1 MILIPAIDL
10 RNGAVVRL
18 SQGDYER
25 ETRYATDA
33 VELAQRY
40 ASAGAR
46 WIHIVDLDGA
56 RSGNE
61 ENLDSIAKI
70 CRAVDVPV
78 QTGGGVRCLE
88 DVELRL
94 ERGAQ
99 RVVIGSLCV
108 RQPDVVC
115 AWLETLGGDA
125 IVAGLDVARTLD
137 GQWIPKAA
145 GWTEDGDVDLFS
157 LIQRLGDAGLKHLL
171 CTDIERDG
179 MLSGPSLGLY
189 RAILERFSGIHL
201 QASGGI
207 AKAGDLRK
215 VAETGAAG
223 CIVGRALLEGRIDF
237 DEIGRWSPSD

>member
-10 RNGAVVRL
+10 RAGRVVRL
-18 SQGDYER
+18 SQGDYDR
-25 ETRYATDA
+25 ETSYPTDA
-33 VELAQRY
+33 VDLARRY
-40 ASAGAR
+40 ASAGAQ

-56 RSGNE
+56 RSGLE
-61 ENLDSIAKI
+61 SNLDSIARI
-70 CRAVDVPV
+70 CDAVDVPI

-94 ERGAQ
+94 ERGAK

-108 RQPDVVC
+108 HQPTAVC
-115 AWLETLGGDA
+115 AWLEALGSDA

-145 GWTEDGDVDLFS
+145 GWTESGDLDLFS
-157 LIQRLGDAGLKHLL
+157 LLSRLSDAGLQHLL

-179 MLSGPSLGLY
+179 MLSGPSVELY
-189 RAILERFSGIHL
+189 RSISERFGHIEL

-207 AKAGDLRK
+207 ARSSNLEDLERS
-215 VAETGAAG
+215 GASGA
-223 CIVGRALLEGRIDF
+223 IVGRALLEGRIDF
-237 DEIGRWSPSD
+237 AEIGRWSR